1 MKATI
6 RFIKISPTK
15 VRRITNQI
23 KGLKYAD
30 ACIIL
35 RFMKGRIARTI
46 LKLIKAAFSNSKYS
60 TYADLRIHTV
70 LVDKGPV
77 FNRFQPR
84 AKGRAY
90 PIKKYTSH
98 IKVILS

>member
-1 MKATI
+1 MKAQI

-15 VRRITNQI
+15 VRRVTNQI
-23 KGLKYAD
+23 KGFKYDD
-30 ACIIL
+30 AYTML
-35 RFMKGRIARTI
+35 RFMKGRMAKII
-46 LKLIKAAFSNSKYS
+46 LKLIKSAFLNSKHS
-60 TYADLRIHTV
+60 NHDNLRIQTV

-77 FNRFQPR
+77 FSRFRPR

-98 IKVILS
+98 IKVVLS